1 MDITELI
8 MTLVSKGTD
17 YVLTQLPTLLRN
29 KEISREDAQLLLL
42 YAMVSDMR
50 NMYKYIVDIH
60 KYIIDMYKYI
70 IESYK
75 ETTEMHK
82 DLNEGFKSLND
93 RLRSID
99 EKLDFIISQLKV
111 LNTNISITYELTS
124 KIMARLMESSMSSL
138 PKSA

>member
-1 MDITELI
+1 MDITELMI
-8 MTLVSKGTD
+8 TLVSKGTD
-17 YVLTQLPTLLRN
+17 YALTQLPTLLRN
-29 KEISREDAQLLLL
+29 KEVSREDAELLLL
-42 YAMVSDMR
+42 YTMASDMR
-50 NMYKYIVDIH
+50 NMYKYVVDIH
-60 KYIIDMYKYI
+60 KYVV
-70 IESYK
+70 ESYK

-82 DLNEGFKSLND
+82 DLNEGFKDLND

-124 KIMARLMESSMSSL
+124 KIMARLMESSMSGA

>member
-1 MDITELI
+1 MMI
-8 MTLVSKGTD
+8 TLVSKGTD
-17 YVLTQLPTLLRN
+17 YALTQLPTLLRN

-42 YAMVSDMR
+42 YTMASDMR
-50 NMYKYIVDIH
+50 NMYKYIV
-60 KYIIDMYKYI
+60 DMYKYI

-75 ETTEMHK
+75 ETTEMRK

-99 EKLDFIISQLKV
+99 EKLDFVISQLKV